1 MDANC
6 RIRAAQLAV
15 IVNSASVVGA
25 AVASVDDVI
34 IDGGGGISSFWDA
47 DVCVTV
53 TIDLEVDKIFLRHA
67 ESAAAIVE
75 LVLILPLDC
84 SLSNCKCIPA
94 AVEGVRGGAVER
106 VE

>member
-6 RIRAAQLAV
+6 RMRAAQLAV

-34 IDGGGGISSFWDA
+34 DGGGVSSFWDA

-53 TIDLEVDKIFLRHA
+53 TIDLRADKILFLRYA
-67 ESAAAIVE
+67 ESAATIVE
-75 LVLILPLDC
+75 FILILLLD
-84 SLSNCKCIPA
+84 
-94 AVEGVRGGAVER
+94 
-106 VE
+106 